1 MKIPLFWDEDYLDYL
16 DDLEHRKQA
25 QTKKNRE
32 FKGELRETKE
42 KEKTQQ
48 DD

>member
-16 DDLEHRKQA
+16 DDLECKKQT

-32 FKGELRETKE
+32 FKSELRETKE